1 MNKPTLEGILAN
13 IGTVWIAS
21 AWLDVW
27 LNSNP
32 FDWGHFIAFVEG
44 LLMIALALWPEED

>member
-21 AWLDVW
+21 AWLDTW

-32 FDWGHFIAFVEG
+32 FDLGHLIAFIEG
-44 LLMIALALWPEED
+44 ILMLVIALWPEE